1 MSDASSKSSTGKSGK
16 SGDAKK
22 PVRVADI
29 AKRSS
34 VVRSQA
40 RLAAVQALYQMDL
53 AATDLNKLINEFV
66 TERFGAAAE
75 FETVAMADQTLFE
88 SIVRG
93 VVTHQMQIDPAVDAQ
108 LATGWRLNRLD
119 ATLRAVLRGAMY
131 EILYRK
137 DVPGRVVIT
146 EYLDIAKAFF
156 EGDEPK
162 VVNAVLDKLARKH
175 RPKEFSGS

>member
-1 MSDASSKSSTGKSGK
+1 MSDASGKPHK
-16 SGDAKK
+16 SGDGKK
-22 PVRVADI
+22 PERVADV

-53 AATDLNKLINEFV
+53 ASTDLNKLINEFV
-66 TERFGAAAE
+66 TERFGANAE
-75 FETVAMADQTLFE
+75 DDTVAMADQTLFE

-93 VVTHQMQIDPAVDAQ
+93 VVTHQLQIDPAVDAQ

-119 ATLRAVLRGAMY
+119 ATLRAVLRAAMY

-156 EGDEPK
+156 EGEEPK
-162 VVNAVLDKLARKH
+162 VTNAVLDKLAKKH
-175 RPKEFSGS
+175 RPKEFGG

>member
-1 MSDASSKSSTGKSGK
+1 MSDASGNSKGDSTKGVPQAARNVQTKL
-16 SGDAKK
+16 
-22 PVRVADI
+22 
-29 AKRSS
+29 
-34 VVRSQA
+34 VRSQA

-66 TERFGAAAE
+66 TERFGANAE
-75 FETVAMADQTLFE
+75 FDTVAMADQTLFE

-93 VVTHQMQIDPAVDAQ
+93 VVAHQLQIDPAVDAQ
-108 LATGWRLNRLD
+108 LAVGWRLNRLD

-156 EGDEPK
+156 EGEEPK
-162 VVNAVLDKLARKH
+162 VVNAVLDKLAKKH